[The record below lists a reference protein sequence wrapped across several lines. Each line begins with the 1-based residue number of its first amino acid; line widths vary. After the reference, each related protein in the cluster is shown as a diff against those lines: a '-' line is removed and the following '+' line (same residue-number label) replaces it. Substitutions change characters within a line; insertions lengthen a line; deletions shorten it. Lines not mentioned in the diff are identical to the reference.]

1 MPRANRYHV
10 PGYIW
15 HLTHR
20 CHKKEFLLKFAKDRR
35 RWVAWL
41 LEAKKRFG
49 LRVLNFAVTCNHV
62 HLLVVDSADPRVVP
76 RSLQLIAG
84 RTAQEFNFRKHRAG
98 AFWED
103 RYHATAIENGA
114 HLTNCITYIDL
125 NMVRAGR
132 VRHPIQWR
140 HGGYYEME
148 RTPRY
153 KNLVDYGFLLKL
165 LGIGTMEELRIL
177 RRRWV
182 KEKIAAK
189 QMARESQWTGSVA
202 VGSCEFLEEMKE
214 RQGIRAWWRAIEP
227 VDEDSDSFRLKEGSG
242 NYCVLRVKKASNWPK
257 KSQKKSLTSR

>member
-10 PGYIW
+10 PDYIW

-35 RWVAWL
+35 RWLAWL

-84 RTAQEFNFRKHRAG
+84 RTAQEFNFRKRRAG

-103 RYHATAIENGA
+103 RYHATAIENGG

-148 RTPRY
+148 RPPRY
-153 KNLVDYGFLLKL
+153 KNMVDYGSLLKL

-202 VGSCEFLEEMKE
+202 VGSREFLEQMRE
-214 RQGIRAWWRAIEP
+214 RQGIRIWNREIEQ
-227 VDEDSDSFRLKEGSG
+227 VDDSDLFQLKDGGG
-242 NYCVLRVKKASNWPK
+242 NYCVLGAKKPQIGGKNAK
-257 KSQKKSLTSR
+257 K

>member
-1 MPRANRYHV
+1 MPRANRYHI

-20 CHKKEFLLKFAKDRR
+20 CHKKEFLLKFGKDRR
-35 RWVAWL
+35 RWMAWL
-41 LEAKKRFG
+41 YEAKQRFG
-49 LRVLNFAVTCNHV
+49 LRVLDFVVTCNHF
-62 HLLVVDSADPRVVP
+62 HLLVEDSAAPRVVS

-84 RTAQEFNFRKHRAG
+84 RTAQEFNLRKHRAG

-103 RYHATAIENGA
+103 RYHATAIENGV

-132 VRHPIQWR
+132 VRHPIQWV

-148 RTPRY
+148 RPHRY
-153 KNLVDYGFLLKL
+153 KNLVDYESLMKL
-165 LGIGTMEELRIL
+165 LGIGTMKELRTL

-189 QMARESQWTGSVA
+189 QMARENQWTGSIA
-202 VGSCEFLEEMKE
+202 VGSPEFLEEMKE
-214 RQGIRAWWRAIEP
+214 RLSIRTWLRAIEP
-227 VDEDSDSFRLKEGSG
+227 TDDSESFYLKEERE
-242 NYCVLRVKKASNWPK
+242 NYCVFRGKKASNWPK
-257 KSQKKSLTSR
+257 KHPKTNLNFR